1 MRYVDPDGNF
11 VNAVAAGVGAV
22 IGAGVG
28 AAGAW
33 ASGASAREI
42 AAAAVGGAVTG
53 GLAGLTC
60 GASLGMSV
68 AGSAMA
74 GAAGYCA
81 TNLVAG
87 EAGTVEGMANAAASG
102 AVGAMAGAVVGKAVA
117 GITAASKSLNV
128 GQTTKDIVPYK
139 RWPDQDGFLGGYSK
153 TETAKPRQ
161 ILSRIGDINGTYV
174 APPGTSLSERGLPS
188 SYLNKT
194 ETLWKVEKSFD
205 YKAGVA
211 APWQGSSGGGIQ
223 LKLSDTVKNL
233 YLNGYISPL
242 E

>member
-28 AAGAW
+28 TVRAW

-60 GASLGMSV
+60 GASLGV
-68 AGSAMA
+68 TVVGSAMA

-87 EAGTVEGMANAAASG
+87 EAGTVEGMANAAAGG

-117 GITAASKSLNV
+117 GITAASKSLSSNISAK
-128 GQTTKDIVPYK
+128 TKSASGENRVF
-139 RWPDQDGFLGGYSK
+139 WSGLGKNGASIA
-153 TETAKPRQ
+153 ENWAKENNCVT
-161 ILSRIGDINGTYV
+161 L
-174 APPGTSLSERGLPS
+174 EM
-188 SYLNKT
+188 YLK
-194 ETLWKVEKSFD
+194 D
-205 YKAGVA
+205 AGVQVPA
-211 APWQGSSGGGIQ
+211 F
-223 LKLSDTVKNL
+223 SDNPEFWSNASENFAKSAKGNVRALIGPNIRSNSIWNTIEKQTLLNNPNVNSITEINL
-233 YLNGYISPL
+233 GD
-242 E
+242 